1 MTVRKKHMLFY
12 NYYCNVIVCSVHKER
27 SCHAISPLALLNRS
41 HWFELTIYQSSH
53 VWRVEISAT
62 YPPPLLTFVYGEIA
76 MFPFTLY
83 LFAILLL
90 SASVLRSRSRPRK
103 DRIRNTAVVS
113 QVGPLTMFSS
123 VDIKHGNIGTIC
135 KQYHFTVLQNIF
147 RIKKDRTSSSSNLNG
162 ITKIYRYPYPVV
174 PVPS

>member
-1 MTVRKKHMLFY
+1 M
-12 NYYCNVIVCSVHKER
+12 
-27 SCHAISPLALLNRS
+27 
-41 HWFELTIYQSSH
+41 
-53 VWRVEISAT
+53 WRVEISAT

-147 RIKKDRTSSSSNLNG
+147 GIKKDRTRVHRPTLPVLRKYTG
-162 ITKIYRYPYPVV
+162 IPIQLFQCLLKGAVSRDLYPPIFL
-174 PVPS
+174 PI